1 MRMYNMHIICVQKG
15 NFSLFDLKVHD
26 INQDGR
32 LSEEEFTSGVAD
44 IISDVIS
51 EFSHQ
56 FLDNPTPTT

>member
-1 MRMYNMHIICVQKG
+1 M

-32 LSEEEFTSGVAD
+32 LSEDEFTSVVAD

-56 FLDNPTPTT
+56 FLDNAMPTT